1 MRAQTCQDK
10 YADYHMRCRVC
21 KQRAPAQ
28 AMAPKID
35 LKMLIM
41 RSPVPAITSCQQGT
55 GAAKHY
61 KKVRKDPRK
70 HHEET
75 VCPTVIPLEHTRLV
89 PTTNIQ
95 LTGEAGASSS
105 ASERFRRREKA
116 CGVLPNCIES
126 NLRSCMIVLAYMS
139 AHAHAFDAMC
149 EGIRNACFIC
159 RFDGLVCRTWS
170 YM

>member
-1 MRAQTCQDK
+1 MQS
-10 YADYHMRCRVC
+10 V
-21 KQRAPAQ
+21 QRAPAQ

-41 RSPVPAITSCQQGT
+41 RSLFPQSQAANKAPARPSIT
-55 GAAKHY
+55 
-61 KKVRKDPRK
+61 KVKLRKDPRK

-95 LTGEAGASSS
+95 LTGEAGVLP

-116 CGVLPNCIES
+116 CGVLPNCIDS

-139 AHAHAFDAMC
+139 AHAHAFDAM
-149 EGIRNACFIC
+149 R
-159 RFDGLVCRTWS
+159 RHPQRVLHMPLDGLVCRTWS

>member
-1 MRAQTCQDK
+1 MQSVQAKSASSGDGAEDRFEN
-10 YADYHMRCRVC
+10 ADHEEPCSRNHKLPTRH
-21 KQRAPAQ
+21 RRGQ
-28 AMAPKID
+28 A
-35 LKMLIM
+35 L
-41 RSPVPAITSCQQGT
+41 Q
-55 GAAKHY
+55 
-61 KKVRKDPRK
+61 KVKLRKDPRK

-75 VCPTVIPLEHTRLV
+75 VCPTVIPLEYTRLV

>member
-1 MRAQTCQDK
+1 MRIITCDAECARK
-10 YADYHMRCRVC
+10 ER
-21 KQRAPAQ
+21 PAQ

-35 LKMLIM
+35 LKMLII

-55 GAAKHY
+55 ATAKHY
-61 KKVRKDPRK
+61 KKFRKDPRK

-75 VCPTVIPLEHTRLV
+75 VRPTGIPLEHTRLV

-116 CGVLPNCIES
+116 CGVLPNCIDS
-126 NLRSCMIVLAYMS
+126 NLRS
-139 AHAHAFDAMC
+139 
-149 EGIRNACFIC
+149 
-159 RFDGLVCRTWS
+159 
-170 YM
+170 